1 MDVFLKF
8 FLPAY
13 LMAYFA
19 AALFWRSF
27 IVWKKTG
34 ATAYVF
40 GKTDNARDFVGLLFR
55 LTLFACAIVVGIYS
69 FWSPGYQYL
78 APIPWL
84 NHFALAYLGLGLLI
98 VSFGWTLIA
107 QAQMGD
113 SWRIGIDLNHKT
125 ELVQT
130 GVFRLSRNP
139 VFLGMRLT
147 LLGLFFV
154 LPNAPSFA
162 IVILGDALLQIQV
175 RLEEEFLAKT
185 HGKTYQ
191 DYCQKTRR
199 WI

>member
-1 MDVFLKF
+1 M
-8 FLPAY
+8 
-13 LMAYFA
+13 YFA
-19 AALFWRSF
+19 IALFWRSF
-27 IVWKKTG
+27 ITWKKTG
-34 ATAYVF
+34 ITPYVF
-40 GKTDNARDFVGLLFR
+40 GKTDNAHDFVGLLFR

-69 FWSPGYQYL
+69 FWSQGYQYL
-78 APIPWL
+78 APILWL
-84 NHFALAYLGLGLLI
+84 NHSVLIYFGLGLFI
-98 VSFGWTLIA
+98 VSFIWTFIA

-139 VFLGMRLT
+139 IFLGMRLT

-154 LPNAPSFA
+154 LPNALSFA
-162 IVILGDALLQIQV
+162 IVILGDTLIQIQV